1 MNDQGITMSEWK
13 IALISVLLGVVVGFV
28 LNELSQIIKKWCLR
42 KQLKA
47 ALLDELD
54 SNFHQLD
61 QKIDIAHQM
70 KTSIQQGKFLP
81 SMSVPFASSVY
92 SHHFASILKDLTPI
106 QRDNIRHIYSNL
118 ILLDEI
124 TFSLETSYKEDMQ
137 SQILADISSAYLGK
151 IDDIINNYHVLKQLI
166 ASYIEGKPKD
176 IYYRNRSVI

>member
-1 MNDQGITMSEWK
+1 MGN
-13 IALISVLLGVVVGFV
+13 
-28 LNELSQIIKKWCLR
+28 LSQIIKKWCLT

-81 SMSVPFASSVY
+81 GMSVPFASSVY

-118 ILLDEI
+118 ILLDDI
-124 TFSLETSYKEDMQ
+124 TSSMEKSYKEDIQ
-137 SQILADISSAYLGK
+137 GVVLSDISSAYLGK
-151 IDDIINNYHVLKQLI
+151 IDDIINNYYVLKQLI
-166 ASYIEGKPKD
+166 SSYIEGNPKD
-176 IYYRNRSVI
+176 IYYRNKSAT

>member
-1 MNDQGITMSEWK
+1 MSEWK
-13 IALISVLLGVVVGFV
+13 IALISVLLGVIVGFV
-28 LNELSQIIKKWCLR
+28 LNELSQIIKKWCLT

-54 SNFHQLD
+54 SNFHQLN

-70 KTSIQQGKFLP
+70 KTSVQQGKFLP
-81 SMSVPFASSVY
+81 GMSVPFASSAY
-92 SHHFASILKDLTPI
+92 SHHFASILKDLAPI

-124 TFSLETSYKEDMQ
+124 IFSMESSYKEDIQ
-137 SQILADISSAYLGK
+137 GGVLADINSAYLGK

-166 ASYIEGKPKD
+166 ASYIEGNPKD
-176 IYYRNRSVI
+176 IYYRNKPAT